1 MVRRLV
7 CIASVLFAALGTG
20 SCASIDLARA
30 VTVTDVLTGWYDW
43 GIKDGMNKLVPSI
56 TFKITNSGTRPLDG
70 LQVSAA
76 FWIEGDDDG
85 PNDDK
90 QVQAI
95 STEAIAPGAATEAI
109 TIRSDF
115 GYTYAGARAD
125 MFTNS
130 SFKDVTVR
138 LFAKRGGKI
147 VRIGEFKLDRR
158 LLPHAAQAPG
168 RQ

>member
-7 CIASVLFAALGTG
+7 CIASVMFALLGAG
-20 SCASIDLARA
+20 SCASIDLSRA
-30 VTVTDVLTGWYDW
+30 VAVTDVLTGWYDW
-43 GIKDGMNKLVPSI
+43 GIKDGLNKLVPSI
-56 TFKITNSGTRPLDG
+56 TFKLTNTGTRPLDG
-70 LQVSAA
+70 VQVTAA
-76 FWIEGDDDG
+76 FWIDGADG

-115 GYTYAGARAD
+115 GYTYEGARAD

-130 SFKDVTVR
+130 SFKDVTAR

-168 RQ
+168 RP